1 MITGRETATP
11 SPSYKERG
19 MNKTMISILKVLD
32 ARHDKITG
40 SREIARRL
48 TAHGI
53 ELAERTVRYHLRIL
67 DEKGYTRVLGKEG
80 RRITQK
86 GREELSQ
93 SLVSEK
99 VGFVIN
105 KIETLSY
112 LSDFDIE
119 TRKGKII
126 LNVTFFPED
135 RFAPALKVMK
145 GAFSSVFNM
154 SDRVITARSGESIGD
169 VPVPAGHVGFGTVCS
184 VTINSILLKAG
195 VPVTS
200 RFGGVLQVQG
210 GEPSRFLALISYDGS
225 SLDPLE
231 IFIRSSMTDV
241 RSAVAHNSGKI
252 LASFRE
258 IPAVCVDRAGEL
270 KMKMQEKGLG
280 GILAIGSPN
289 RPLLEMPVGTD
300 KAGIVV
306 VGGLNPIAAVE
317 EEGIVTKSLAM
328 STLCEYSKLVR
339 FSEVS

>member
-1 MITGRETATP
+1 
-11 SPSYKERG
+11 

-32 ARHDKITG
+32 ERHDTITG

-53 ELAERTVRYHLRIL
+53 DLAERTVRYHLRIL
-67 DEKGYTRVLGKEG
+67 DERGYTLVCGREG

-112 LSDFDIE
+112 LSDFDVE
-119 TRKGKII
+119 TKSGKLII
-126 LNVTFFPED
+126 NVTLFPEG
-135 RFAPALKVMK
+135 RFSAALKIMRA
-145 GAFSSVFNM
+145 AFSSVFNV
-154 SDRVITARSGESIGD
+154 SDKVIVAGSGESIGEVT
-169 VPVPAGHVGFGTVCS
+169 VPSGHVGFGTVCS

-210 GEPSRFLALISYDGS
+210 GEPSRFVALISYEGS

-241 RSAVAHNSGKI
+241 KSAVSLNSGKI

-258 IPAVCVDRAGEL
+258 IPAVCVDRARQL
-270 KMKMQEKGLG
+270 KMKMGEEGLG
-280 GILAIGSPN
+280 GILAIGNPN
-289 RPLLEMPVGTD
+289 RRLLEMPVGTD
-300 KAGIVV
+300 KAGFVV
-306 VGGLNPIAAVE
+306 VGGLNPVAMVE
-317 EEGIVTKSLAM
+317 EEGIVAKTRAM

-339 FSEVS
+339 FSELL